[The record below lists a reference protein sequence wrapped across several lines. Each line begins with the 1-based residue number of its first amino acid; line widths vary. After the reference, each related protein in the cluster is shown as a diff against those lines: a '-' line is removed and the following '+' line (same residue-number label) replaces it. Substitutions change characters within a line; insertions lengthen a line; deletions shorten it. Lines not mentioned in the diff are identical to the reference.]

1 MAAKYLYF
9 NAAADDAV
17 TLPVEALQS
26 MNHNG
31 ANTVVFE
38 FLTDKVNGNVAI
50 TVTTAADKEKEFM
63 KEVSEA
69 IAFGKDQFL
78 VIADDEDKV
87 YASSNVGTSGS
98 VVASIGRDVGPK
110 TKVENLTD
118 ATKSIAA
125 SESGTLFRLN
135 RAGGIVATLPVA
147 QVGLT
152 YDFVIET
159 TFTGTFSLDGASA
172 NDIFTA
178 GSTVIISDKDAPGT
192 VSLKQFHADGT
203 DDDKMVLDADDN
215 GRHVGGTFTCTGVAA
230 GGQGSATAVWHL
242 NGVLFGNGTLATP
255 FA

>member
-1 MAAKYLYF
+1 MERFLYF

-17 TLPVEALQS
+17 TLPLSALKS

-31 ANTVVFE
+31 SNTVVFE
-38 FLTDKVNGNVAI
+38 FLTDSVNGNTAI
-50 TVTTAADKEKEFM
+50 TITTAADKEKEFM
-63 KEVSEA
+63 DDVSRN
-69 IAFGKDQFL
+69 IASSRDPFI
-78 VIADDEDKV
+78 VVADDEDQR
-87 YASSNVGTSGS
+87 YISSNVGTSGS
-98 VVASIGRDVGPK
+98 VVSAIGRDVGPR
-110 TKVENLTD
+110 TKVQNLTD
-118 ATKSIAA
+118 ATKSILG

-159 TFTGTFSLDGASA
+159 TFTGTFSLDAASA

-192 VSLKQFHADGT
+192 VSLKQFHADGS
-203 DDDKMVLDADDN
+203 DDDQMVLDGDDN

-230 GGQGSATAVWHL
+230 GGQGSATAVWSL
-242 NGVLFGNGTLATP
+242 NGVLFGDGTLATP